1 MSYEIEEMEQ
11 AANNYLSNA
20 TGRRGGRATGRGQNN
35 ISKATQKRFSMQLI
49 NAHPTEPRTVYLNPS
64 LKFLDLNGAVPKG
77 TLTDNM
83 TTGIAA
89 IDDIDA
95 VKSIKAKSTSSF
107 GSINFFRANANQ
119 NPTFIKSFMVT
130 GNTEADLNYF
140 KIFAEEVSPYGQ
152 KTAGELLTADY
163 NSSNANNPKVRNIAA
178 DIDMNPNMLVSI
190 TLSPASTVTISAILG
205 AEFSAAKQV
214 Q

>member
-1 MSYEIEEMEQ
+1 MYNEIEQMEE

-20 TGRRGGRATGRGQNN
+20 TGRRARGARPND
-35 ISKATQKRFSMQLI
+35 ISKATEKRFSMQIQNLH
-49 NAHPTEPRTVYLNPS
+49 ATESRTVYLNPS
-64 LKFLDLNGAVPKG
+64 LKYLDINGAVPVG
-77 TLTDNM
+77 TLTDNT

-89 IDDIDA
+89 IDDHGTD
-95 VKSIKAKSTSSF
+95 KSIKAKAITKF

-119 NPTFIKSFMVT
+119 NPTYIKSFMVT

-140 KIFAEEVSPYGQ
+140 KISAEEMSPYGQ
-152 KTAGELLTADY
+152 KTAGELLTSDY
-163 NSSNANNPKVRNIAA
+163 NSSNANNPKVRNIQAN
-178 DIDMNPNMLVSI
+178 IDMNPNMVIEI

-205 AEFSAAKQV
+205 AEFNAAKQV